1 MNWNKIKTFWNKI
14 EGQRTI
20 LVVSVILLASF
31 IILGTLSYTVL
42 KDITPAKYAVRVIA
56 RGLIGILSCYHAFLM
71 LFTSKKYYLTKNS
84 NRKQNRFSGILLGF
98 VGLGMVLT
106 AIAGYGIN
114 GDPRL
119 FWWQ

>member
-1 MNWNKIKTFWNKI
+1 MDWNKVKIFWNKI
-14 EGQRTI
+14 EGQRII
-20 LVVSVILLASF
+20 LIVSTILLASF
-31 IILGTLSYTVL
+31 VILGILSYTAL
-42 KDITPAKYAVRVIA
+42 KDTTPAKYAVRVIA
-56 RGLIGILSCYHAFLM
+56 RGLIGVLACYHSYLM
-71 LFTSKKYYLTKNS
+71 LFTRKKYYLTKNS

-106 AIAGYGIN
+106 ALAGYGIN